1 MVFTQNTAMRHKGG
15 GGPPPSWCLLPFWV
29 FVFPQ
34 IAHSLG
40 KGVPKMPAGEDEV
53 ADITKAPT
61 VYAPP
66 VPQKTVRSCEWV
78 IRHETG
84 MFLASALP

>member
-1 MVFTQNTAMRHKGG
+1 MMMYIRDMTNGVVTFFPFGFLFFRSLPTA
-15 GGPPPSWCLLPFWV
+15 
-29 FVFPQ
+29 
-34 IAHSLG
+34 LG
-40 KGVPKMPAGEDEV
+40 KGVPKMPTGEDEV

-84 MFLASALP
+84 VFLASALP

>member
-1 MVFTQNTAMRHKGG
+1 MMMFIRDMTNGVVTFFPFGFLFFRR
-15 GGPPPSWCLLPFWV
+15 LP
-29 FVFPQ
+29 
-34 IAHSLG
+34 G

-84 MFLASALP
+84 VFLASALP

>member
-15 GGPPPSWCLLPFWV
+15 GGPPAWCLLPFWV

-84 MFLASALP
+84 VFLVSALP

>member
-1 MVFTQNTAMRHKGG
+1 MRHKGG
-15 GGPPPSWCLLPFWV
+15 GGPPSWCLLPFWV

>member
-1 MVFTQNTAMRHKGG
+1 
-15 GGPPPSWCLLPFWV
+15 
-29 FVFPQ
+29 
-34 IAHSLG
+34 
-40 KGVPKMPAGEDEV
+40 MPAGEDEV

-84 MFLASALP
+84 VFLASALP